1 MPQKYKISRQ
11 NTFFSENCEILCYF
25 ARQTMQKFM
34 NHKILLL
41 GAGRS
46 ASTLIK
52 YLAENAKKYKWQVSV
67 ADKQK
72 VLVQEKI
79 KPYPNLKAFA
89 FDMQNSQ
96 EAEKLIA
103 TNDVIISLLPPV
115 LHASVARICLKKRKH
130 LLTASYVSAEMLSLH
145 QEAQEK
151 GLIFLNE
158 IGLDPGIDHL
168 SAMQILDNIRAKK
181 GKIIG
186 FKSFTGG
193 LIAPEYDTNPWQ
205 YKFTWNPQNV
215 VLAGQ
220 GVAKYLENGQ
230 IKYIPYQQL
239 FKRIEICKVE
249 GYGIFEGYAN
259 RDSLSYQQAYG
270 LQKVQTLLRGT
281 LRKQGFCRAWDCF
294 VQLGMTDNQTLL
306 PTKNLTYAQFL
317 ATFLPSR
324 NASLQ
329 TTFLETLQIP
339 ENQEQE
345 ILEKFEFLELFSQKP
360 LEYPHKE
367 ATPAQILQFIL
378 EQKWRLEPQDKDM
391 IVMQH
396 IFDFEQAKIQK
407 QIVSELV
414 VIGENSLHTAMAKTV
429 GLPLGI
435 ACKLVVEGKIS
446 ERGVL
451 LPLSKE
457 IYEPILQEL
466 TEFGIRFQEKVIEKQ
481 N

>member
-1 MPQKYKISRQ
+1 MK
-11 NTFFSENCEILCYF
+11 LC
-25 ARQTMQKFM
+25 ATLQSKQRKFM

-46 ASTLIK
+46 ASTLIR
-52 YLAENAKKYKWQVSV
+52 YLAENAQKYKWQVSV
-67 ADKQK
+67 ADMQK
-72 VLVQEKI
+72 ALVQEKI
-79 KPYPNLKAFA
+79 KPYSHLKAFA
-89 FDMQNSQ
+89 FDIENTQA
-96 EAEKLIA
+96 AEKLIA
-103 TNDVIISLLPPV
+103 ANDVVISLLPPA
-115 LHASVARICLKKRKH
+115 LHISAARICLKERKH
-130 LLTASYVSAEMLSLH
+130 LLTASYISAEMLSLH
-145 QEAQEK
+145 QEAQERD
-151 GLIFLNE
+151 LIFLNE

-168 SAMQILDNIRAKK
+168 SAMQILDSIRAKK

-193 LIAPEYDTNPWQ
+193 LIAPEYDTNPWH

-230 IKYIPYQQL
+230 IKCIPYQQL
-239 FKRIEICKVE
+239 FKRVEICKLE

-259 RDSLSYQQAYG
+259 RNSLSYREVYG

-281 LRKQGFCRAWDCF
+281 LRKQGFCKAWDCF
-294 VQLGMTDNQTLL
+294 VQLGMTDNQILL
-306 PTKNLTYAQFL
+306 PTQNLTYAQFL

-329 TTFLETLQIP
+329 TNFLETLQIA
-339 ENQEQE
+339 ETDEQE
-345 ILEKFEFLELFSQKP
+345 ILEKFEYLEMFEQKP
-360 LEYPHKE
+360 LNYPQKE

-378 EQKWRLEPQDKDM
+378 EQKWHLEPQDKDM

-396 IFDFEQAKIQK
+396 IFDFEQEEKQK

-435 ACKLVVEGKIS
+435 ACKLVLEKKITS
-446 ERGVL
+446 RGVL
-451 LPLSKE
+451 LPLHKE
-457 IYEPILQEL
+457 IYVPILQEL
-466 TEFGIRFQEKVIEKQ
+466 SEMNISFKERLFEK
-481 N
+481 

>member
-1 MPQKYKISRQ
+1 
-11 NTFFSENCEILCYF
+11 
-25 ARQTMQKFM
+25 M

>member
-25 ARQTMQKFM
+25 AKQTMQKFM
-34 NHKILLL
+34 NPKILLL

-52 YLAENAKKYKWQVSV
+52 YLAENAQKYKWQISV
-67 ADKQK
+67 ADMQK
-72 VLVQEKI
+72 ALVQEKI
-79 KPYPNLKAFA
+79 KPYSHLNAFA
-89 FDMQNSQ
+89 FDIQNTQ

-103 TNDVIISLLPPV
+103 ANDVVISLLPPA
-115 LHASVARICLKKRKH
+115 LHVSVARICLKKRKH
-130 LLTASYVSAEMLSLH
+130 LLTASYVSAEMFSLH

-151 GLIFLNE
+151 DLIFLNE

-193 LIAPEYDTNPWQ
+193 LIAPEYDTNPWH

-220 GVAKYLENGQ
+220 GVARYLENGQ

-239 FKRIEICKVE
+239 FKRLEICKVE

-259 RDSLSYQQAYG
+259 RDSLSYQEAYG

-281 LRKQGFCRAWDCF
+281 LRKQGFCKAWDCF

-306 PTKNLTYAQFL
+306 PAQNLTYAQFL

-329 TTFLETLQIP
+329 TIFLETLQILDN
-339 ENQEQE
+339 EEQE
-345 ILEKFEFLELFSQKP
+345 ILEKFEYLEMFSPK
-360 LEYPHKE
+360 LLNYPQKE

-396 IFDFEQAKIQK
+396 IFDFEQGKSQK

-435 ACKLVVEGKIS
+435 ACKLIIEGKIS
-446 ERGVL
+446 SRGVL
-451 LPLSKE
+451 LPLHKE
-457 IYEPILQEL
+457 IYEPTLQEL
-466 TEFGIRFQEKVIEKQ
+466 SELGIIFKEKLFEK
-481 N
+481 